1 MHDCEFCSGGL
12 WKCLSQASERGKV
25 HLRSRVAVDD
35 AYCPFVTRRPIA
47 CVLLSARVC
56 GFCMGRATTKP
67 IFIIIVTLI
76 LSSLLVLA
84 ALISPGASSRAA
96 INAGEKSAVPA
107 GDTKPAAPAGVVTT
121 AAGSTYTA
129 SKGEPL
135 AAVVRRYWPET
146 SYLTRAEMDT
156 ALREANH
163 LGKAA
168 YLKAC

>member
-56 GFCMGRATTKP
+56 GFCMARATTKP
-67 IFIIIVTLI
+67 IFIIVVTLI
-76 LSSLLVLA
+76 LFSLLVLA

-96 INAGEKSAVPA
+96 INAGDKSAVPA
-107 GDTKPAAPAGVVTT
+107 GDTKPAAPASVVTP
-121 AAGSTYTA
+121 AASTYTA

-163 LGKAA
+163 LGKTI
-168 YLKAC
+168 YL